1 MQLQSMQ
8 SMIDGQESERERIAQ
23 DLHDSL
29 GGLLSTIKLRFDKL
43 VHEQKLLARNPI
55 QSCTI

>member
-43 VHEQKLLARNPI
+43 VHEQKSQARNLI
-55 QSCTI
+55 QNCTI